1 MSRGAGLVQR
11 KILKLL
17 EAQPDRRLSRRGI
30 DAVLVEEDGHDPS
43 NVRRALRGLR
53 RMRRVGL
60 SEGRSLDDSFVSLPS
75 PPRPVSDDEVFALLA
90 KVGGASAEVKR

>member
-1 MSRGAGLVQR
+1 MSRGPGIVQR

-17 EAQPDRRLSRRGI
+17 ETQPDRRLNRRDI
-30 DAVLVEEDGHDPS
+30 DAVLVEEEGHDPS

-60 SEGRSLDDSFVSLPS
+60 YEGRSLDDSLVSLPEPAKILS
-75 PPRPVSDDEVFALLA
+75 EEEIFALLA
-90 KVGGASAEVKR
+90 QVNEASAEVKQ

>member
-1 MSRGAGLVQR
+1 VSRGPGRAQR

-17 EAQPDRRLSRRGI
+17 EAQPDRSLSRRDI
-30 DAVLVEEDGHDPS
+30 DAVLVDEDGHDPS
-43 NVRRALRGLR
+43 NVRRAIRGLQ

-60 SEGRSLDDSFVSLPS
+60 AKGRSLDDSLLTLPS

-90 KVGGASAEVKR
+90 QINEASAEVKR

>member
-1 MSRGAGLVQR
+1 MSRGPGRVQR
-11 KILKLL
+11 KIVKLL
-17 EAQPDRRLSRRGI
+17 EAQPDRRLSRRDI

-53 RMRRVGL
+53 RVRRVGL
-60 SEGRSLDDSFVSLPS
+60 DEGRSLDDSLVSLPS

-90 KVGGASAEVKR
+90 KVDEANAMVER

>member
-17 EAQPDRRLSRRGI
+17 ERQPDRRLTRRAI
-30 DAVLVEEDGHDPS
+30 DAVLVGEQGHDPS

-53 RMRRVGL
+53 RTRCIGL
-60 SEGRSLDDSFVSLPS
+60 DEGRSLDDSFVSLPS
-75 PPRPVSDDEVFALLA
+75 PPRLVSDDEVFALLA
-90 KVGGASAEVKR
+90 KVGGANAEVKR

>member
-1 MSRGAGLVQR
+1 MSRGPGRVQR
-11 KILKLL
+11 KIVKLL
-17 EAQPDRRLSRRGI
+17 EAQPDRRLSRRDI

-53 RMRRVGL
+53 RVRRVGL
-60 SEGRSLDDSFVSLPS
+60 DEGRSLDDSLVSLPS

-90 KVGGASAEVKR
+90 KIDVANAEVER